1 MKKGYALKIFKLV
14 LVIYNASYFVG
25 ILFFIG
31 ADLSMHLAYKLGD
44 TDQEFFIEEFG
55 INSNTE
61 YYNTLLAIYFA
72 FTSLATVGFGDLYP
86 KSDFERLFIAFILLF
101 GVAIFSYIM

>member
-44 TDQEFFIEEFG
+44 TDQEF
-55 INSNTE
+55 
-61 YYNTLLAIYFA
+61 LH
-72 FTSLATVGFGDLYP
+72 
-86 KSDFERLFIAFILLF
+86 
-101 GVAIFSYIM
+101 